1 MVYFYGLFVAFVLVV
16 TIQSTYAYLFSNTLF
31 RTQVTYKLSK
41 LTTRYNIRLT
51 ATKEQNNVVPQS
63 QSSSNTI
70 DDKDHVLP
78 VTILSGFL
86 GAGKTTLLNQILQ
99 NDHGGKKYAVIVNDL
114 GEVNI
119 DSKLIQPHIQTQK
132 EELVELSNGC
142 ICCTLREDLLR
153 EVAQLAKQKK
163 FDHLII
169 ESTGVSEPLPVAETF
184 SFDLEENIGMSFEG
198 RSFNESLLGLA
209 RIDSM
214 VTVVDA
220 YNFLSNMNDAYDLA
234 KVGLQAKEDDTRTI
248 TDLLTSQVEFADVI
262 ILNKCDMV
270 SDAQKLA
277 VKQMIR
283 SLNADAEIIES
294 VQCNVKITDIIGR
307 NLYDFDKVSQSA
319 AWIKAMNDNQ
329 NQVPHT

>member
-1 MVYFYGLFVAFVLVV
+1 MAFLIKVSLLLL
-16 TIQSTYAYLFSNTLF
+16 TIINHISFAFLFSNSLF
-31 RTQVTYKLSK
+31 RSQIHYKLDK
-41 LTTRYNIRLT
+41 LTTQLHLQSTSTTSNNIQDSEL
-51 ATKEQNNVVPQS
+51 
-63 QSSSNTI
+63 
-70 DDKDHVLP
+70 LP

-86 GAGKTTLLNQILQ
+86 GAGKTTLLNQILK
-99 NDHGGKKYAVIVNDL
+99 NDHNGKRYAVIVNDL

-119 DSKLIQPHIQTQK
+119 DSKLIQPHIKQQK

-184 SFDLEENIGMSFEG
+184 SFDLEDNVGMSFEG
-198 RSFNESLLGLA
+198 KSFNESLLGLA

-214 VTVVDA
+214 ITVVDA
-220 YNFLSNMNDAYDLA
+220 YNFLNNMNDAYDLS
-234 KVGLQAKEDDTRTI
+234 KIGMQAREDDTRTI
-248 TDLLTSQVEFADVI
+248 TDLLTSQIEFSDVI

-270 SDAQKLA
+270 SETQKLA

-283 SLNADAEIIES
+283 SLNANAEIIES
-294 VQCNVKITDIIGR
+294 IKCNVNIGDIIGR
-307 NLYDFDKVSQSA
+307 NLYDFEKVSQSA
-319 AWIKAMNDNQ
+319 AWIQAMNDNH